1 MNAGLGAPEV
11 TKKLPVRILMAL
23 VRSQI
28 FGLSIRTIYLAL
40 I

>member
-1 MNAGLGAPEV
+1 MNAGLVAPVV

-23 VRSQI
+23 VGSQI